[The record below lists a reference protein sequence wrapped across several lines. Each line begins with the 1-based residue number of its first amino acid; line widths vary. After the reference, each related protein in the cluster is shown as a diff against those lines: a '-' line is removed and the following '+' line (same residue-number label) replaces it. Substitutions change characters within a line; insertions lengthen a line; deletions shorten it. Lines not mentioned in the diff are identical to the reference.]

1 MQLNVR
7 DVAKLL
13 NVSEKTI
20 YRWIRDGH
28 IPAYR
33 FQDQYRFSRTELLEW
48 ATARRIGIRP
58 DIIHDTAEESS
69 SPLRLADA
77 LTEGGIHYRISGRT
91 REEVLR
97 AAVAAMTFP
106 EGADRE
112 TVLSLFMA
120 REELASTAIGDGIAV
135 PHVRSPIV
143 LQVERPLVFLCLL
156 EAPVEF
162 GALDGLP
169 VHALFFLVCPTVR
182 SHLRLLSRLA
192 FCLRDPA
199 FRDAVRRPG
208 VREEILAEMRRVED
222 SLAETPTP

>member
-1 MQLNVR
+1 MQLSVR
-7 DVAKLL
+7 DVAGLL

-20 YRWIRDGH
+20 YRWIRDGN

-58 DIIHDTAEESS
+58 DVMHDPAEETEP
-69 SPLRLADA
+69 SPQLADA
-77 LTEGGIHYRISGRT
+77 LVEGGIHYRISGRT

-97 AAVAAMTFP
+97 AAVDVMKFP

-112 TVLSLFMA
+112 MVLRLFLA

-143 LQVERPLVFLCLL
+143 LHVERPLIFLCLL
-156 EAPVEF
+156 ETPVEF
-162 GALDGLP
+162 GALDGQP

-192 FCLRDPA
+192 FCLRDA
-199 FRDAVRRPG
+199 DFRETVRRPG

-222 SLAETPTP
+222 SLTEEPAS

>member
-1 MQLNVR
+1 VQLSVR

-58 DIIHDTAEESS
+58 DVVDDPLDRDEE
-69 SPLRLADA
+69 PPELAA
-77 LTEGGIHYRISGRT
+77 AMAEGGIHYRITGAT

-97 AAVAAMTFP
+97 SAVQVMRFP

-112 TVLSLFMA
+112 TVLRLFLA
-120 REELASTAIGDGIAV
+120 REELASTGIGDGIAI
-135 PHVRSPIV
+135 PHVRGPIV
-143 LQVERPLVFLCLL
+143 LHVERPLVYLCLL
-156 EAPVEF
+156 ENPVEF

-169 VHALFFLVCPTVR
+169 VHSLFFLVCPTVR
-182 SHLRLLSRLA
+182 SHLRLLSRLT

-199 FRDAVRRPG
+199 FRAAVAKPA
-208 VREEILAEMRRVED
+208 VREEILAEVRRVERA
-222 SLAETPTP
+222 LAEEPAA